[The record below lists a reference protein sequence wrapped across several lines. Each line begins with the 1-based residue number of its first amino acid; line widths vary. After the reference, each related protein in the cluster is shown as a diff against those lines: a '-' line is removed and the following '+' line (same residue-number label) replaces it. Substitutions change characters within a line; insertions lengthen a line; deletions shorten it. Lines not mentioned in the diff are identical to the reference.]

1 MDDYIIIKKIGSGSF
16 ATVYLAQKDQNL
28 YALKVINKTD
38 ITAVYEQKLNNEIK
52 ILKKIDHPNIVK
64 LYDVIE
70 TNESYYLILEYIS
83 GGDLYDLV
91 TSPEF
96 PKLQINDKKKIFNQI
111 AGGK

>member
-1 MDDYIIIKKIGSGSF
+1 MYNSF
-16 ATVYLAQKDQNL
+16 IQ
-28 YALKVINKTD
+28 
-38 ITAVYEQKLNNEIK
+38 
-52 ILKKIDHPNIVK
+52 KIDHPNIVK